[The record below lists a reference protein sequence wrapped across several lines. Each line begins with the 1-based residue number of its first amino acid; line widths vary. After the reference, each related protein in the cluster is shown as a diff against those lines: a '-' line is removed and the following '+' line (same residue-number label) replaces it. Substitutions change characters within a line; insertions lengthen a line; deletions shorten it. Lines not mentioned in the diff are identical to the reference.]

1 MLLGGTLA
9 LERDSPHADWFKRN
23 HPKVRVRLY
32 DTTAEALDGV
42 ARGET
47 VAYAG
52 NRAVVTFLLEREML
66 TNLRMQGRLRDYPPD
81 LALGVR
87 RDWPEAATLLDRD
100 SVEMV
105 CPDHPRRRAYG
116 VKSRRRS
123 LAGGASGNSRGHGQ
137 RPAAD

>member
-1 MLLGGTLA
+1 M
-9 LERDSPHADWFKRN
+9 
-23 HPKVRVRLY
+23 RLY

-87 RDWPEAATLLDRD
+87 RDWPEAATLLDRALD
-100 SVEMV
+100 DVMRTQGPAILSKWFALTTR
-105 CPDHPRRRAYG
+105 CLLYT
-116 VKSRRRS
+116 SRCV
-123 LAGGASGNSRGHGQ
+123 
-137 RPAAD
+137 